1 MKCTKCGAELSGKFC
16 TNCGAPAPVNPV
28 CTNCGAE
35 LTGRFCTK
43 CGTPAENATEN
54 VAPVAPVVE
63 NTVEPVAPV
72 ENVAEPVQPV
82 ENIAEPVASEPE
94 PIQYTPA
101 QPTVEPMQYN
111 PVQPIAEPMQNVEPM
126 PYNPAQPM
134 AEPMQYNQ
142 APQQNMPNGG
152 QMMNQTSFGQ
162 QFTNQPNGGYAG
174 QQFTNQP
181 SAPQPPKKGMST
193 GKIVALVLG
202 IVGAVIILFGIIVG
216 VTACNIVNES
226 KNAVYDLYDDYNDFF
241 NDYY

>member
-72 ENVAEPVQPV
+72 ENVAEPVRPV

-94 PIQYTPA
+94 PMQYTPA
-101 QPTVEPMQYN
+101 QPTV
-111 PVQPIAEPMQNVEPM
+111 
-126 PYNPAQPM
+126 
-134 AEPMQYNQ
+134 EPMQYNQ

-226 KNAVYDLYDDYNDFF
+226 KNAVYDLYDYYDDYNDFF